1 VFLGACCFRLMGG
14 VHVPDASLL
23 RWTSRG
29 CRATGTAD
37 SCCPAKN
44 ASGRDSSA
52 RSRLVQAPTDSRLSR
67 CRSLMA
73 TRAEPRGRWTGQDCA
88 VDPLVRKG
96 LEPRRLASGAVV
108 GVVIGVISAL
118 LVGSEGHKS
127 VYYVGIAL
135 AIALTAPWILSVLY
149 LRTERGRAAREEYLT
164 RPKQSHGRNGEQ
176 PDWPR

>member
-1 VFLGACCFRLMGG
+1 
-14 VHVPDASLL
+14 
-23 RWTSRG
+23 
-29 CRATGTAD
+29 
-37 SCCPAKN
+37 
-44 ASGRDSSA
+44 
-52 RSRLVQAPTDSRLSR
+52 
-67 CRSLMA
+67 
-73 TRAEPRGRWTGQDCA
+73 

-96 LEPRRLASGAVV
+96 LEPRRLASGAVF

-149 LRTERGRAAREEYLT
+149 LRTARGRAAREEYLA
-164 RPKQSHGRNGEQ
+164 RREHSLAGNGEQ